1 MTAIDRGAGVA
12 VKLPFAY
19 LPLGDGYIQVWF
31 FLSIIGFL
39 LYRAYWR
46 RKPKALAA
54 VVTAS
59 VLLLAVPLAAD
70 NFLTAH
76 SIAVTA
82 VRAEDESGV
91 LIQAGGVNV
100 VFGCTDYSAGTALR
114 RELMAKGVKQ
124 IDLYVQPDG
133 VRKSGQITEDFA
145 DIFEVKYL
153 ALNNEAFDTQSYPYG
168 MKDEQLLSTEGAEL
182 SYPNGTVVRVYGKED
197 PVLEVFYQG
206 EYYMAVLDLKDA
218 LSCLEEKTARLVT
231 AAGSTTDRND
241 IPAEQIML
249 LTPREEAESQSET
262 IIPAY
267 EAVRTTLL
275 YPDWGGVFKQMK

>member
-1 MTAIDRGAGVA
+1 
-12 VKLPFAY
+12 
-19 LPLGDGYIQVWF
+19 
-31 FLSIIGFL
+31 
-39 LYRAYWR
+39 
-46 RKPKALAA
+46 
-54 VVTAS
+54 
-59 VLLLAVPLAAD
+59 
-70 NFLTAH
+70 
-76 SIAVTA
+76 
-82 VRAEDESGV
+82 
-91 LIQAGGVNV
+91 
-100 VFGCTDYSAGTALR
+100 
-114 RELMAKGVKQ
+114 MAKGVKQ

-182 SYPNGTVVRVYGKED
+182 SYPNGTVVRVYGRED

-218 LSCLEEKTARLVT
+218 LSSLEEKTARLVT
-231 AAGSTTDRND
+231 AAGLTTDRND